1 MGRHCPARQWLVA
14 RAVEVR
20 MIRKTAVLS
29 IIDVRQMCGNRV
41 ALRSDIFRMLA
52 SHVFKFGLLRLNTSK
67 FHGYLLTN

>member
-1 MGRHCPARQWLVA
+1 
-14 RAVEVR
+14 